1 MITPFD
7 ASGQTDPERAIR
19 FGFDFLS
26 NDVAGLALFGTTS
39 KGKSQSVSERMS
51 LLDAMIA
58 GGGKPANL
66 MVGTGSCTLPDA
78 VSMTKHAANHKCGG
92 VLLLPPY
99 FYKAIIDEGIFQ
111 FAAELIEQV
120 GNQELRIYLCHI
132 PPVPKLVSASI
143 SLRDC
148 GTAFPS
154 RFSGQKQLGEPR
166 LFDSPPRALPW
177 HGCVLRF
184 RGLPFGYHANR
195 WLGMNFRD
203 RKRKSSW
210 HN

>member
-1 MITPFD
+1 
-7 ASGQTDPERAIR
+7 
-19 FGFDFLS
+19 
-26 NDVAGLALFGTTS
+26 
-39 KGKSQSVSERMS
+39 MS

-99 FYKAIIDEGIFQ
+99 FYKAIIDEGIFNLQ
-111 FAAELIEQV
+111 PILDQV

-143 SLRDC
+143 SLPIAWNR
-148 GTAFPS
+148 FPEQIL
-154 RFSGQKQLGEPR
+154 GAKQLGEP
-166 LFDSPPRALPW
+166 PLPW
-177 HGCVLRF
+177 NGCVLRF
-184 RGLPFGYHANR
+184 RGLPFGYHTNR